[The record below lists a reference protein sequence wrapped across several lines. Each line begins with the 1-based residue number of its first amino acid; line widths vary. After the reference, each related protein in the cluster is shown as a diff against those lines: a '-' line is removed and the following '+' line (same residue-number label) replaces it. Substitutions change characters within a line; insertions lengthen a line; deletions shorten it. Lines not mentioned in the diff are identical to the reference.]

1 MCHNRDMAVMVVAGV
16 PCLPVATMP
25 RHEGDMPWARLVLLE
40 GLTDSVGVGP
50 STVKMLDPV
59 DMDAMC
65 VVAWPRPFGS
75 FAVG

>member
-50 STVKMLDPV
+50 SIAKVLDPV
-59 DMDAMC
+59 GMGAVW
-65 VVAWPRPFGS
+65 VVA
-75 FAVG
+75 